1 MKEYRIVTKTP
12 SGGQVVTETALLALY
27 GDVAFE
33 PQDCRGRIMS
43 RRNSKKYETYPDGS
57 VWIEEREVGPW
68 SRME

>member
-27 GDVAFE
+27 GDVGFVA
-33 PQDCRGRIMS
+33 QDCKTRIVNRLHS
-43 RRNSKKYETYPDGS
+43 SKYETYPPGS

-68 SRME
+68 ARME